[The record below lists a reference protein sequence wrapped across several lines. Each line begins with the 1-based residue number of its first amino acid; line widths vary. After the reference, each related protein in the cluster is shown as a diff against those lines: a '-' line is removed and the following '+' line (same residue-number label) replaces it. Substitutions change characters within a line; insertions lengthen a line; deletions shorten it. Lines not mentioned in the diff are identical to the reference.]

1 MSYNNIIIIIFVNNN
16 ILFVYLFIICI
27 LRRVESDERSGR
39 KEGVEEM
46 PVEDIVTQW
55 SDSSSQSMIDHDN
68 CKSYLC

>member
-1 MSYNNIIIIIFVNNN
+1 MSYNNNIVIIIFDNNI

-39 KEGVEEM
+39 REGGEGM
-46 PVEDIVTQW
+46 PLEDIVTQW

-68 CKSYLC
+68 CKSY